1 VLKEGDW
8 ISING
13 DTGEIIPGKQA
24 LKPPAVE
31 ECEIEGDCTDLSQF
45 MSWVDGRRK
54 LRVLANADS
63 AADATEARKN
73 GAQGIGWDFVLA
85 M

>member
-1 VLKEGDW
+1 
-8 ISING
+8 
-13 DTGEIIPGKQA
+13 
-24 LKPPAVE
+24 
-31 ECEIEGDCTDLSQF
+31 